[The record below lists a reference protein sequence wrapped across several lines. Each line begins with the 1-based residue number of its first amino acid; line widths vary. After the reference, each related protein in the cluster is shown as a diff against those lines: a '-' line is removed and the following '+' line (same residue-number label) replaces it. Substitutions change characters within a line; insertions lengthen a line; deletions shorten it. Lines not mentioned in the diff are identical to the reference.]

1 MVAGYD
7 VVKQPRQLRRTIG
20 LTGQYASVDEKL
32 SGRENLYMIGRL
44 LDLPR
49 KQAKARADELL
60 ERFSLTEAAKRACM
74 EYSGGMRRFDLAAS
88 MIGSPAVLYLDEPTT
103 GLDPRTRNEVWDEVQ
118 RMVAEGATVLLTTQ
132 YMEEAEQ
139 LAKELTVIDRGRII
153 ARGGVDELK
162 AKVGGRT
169 LQIRPSDP
177 AELAAMAQ
185 AIREAGLDG
194 IARRAGRPRR
204 GAAVRA
210 DPQRRATDRRH
221 RPAGRPRLLPRP
233 CLHRPAQPRRG
244 VPRDHRR
251 QGRPPLRPGSPGG
264 RRMSTTTLTPAPAGS
279 ADTTPARPVAEEGRI
294 GLRAN
299 LRHIGALAR
308 RNLLQI
314 KKDPESMFD
323 VLLMPIIFTLLFVYV
338 FGGSV
343 GGSLGGNRQD
353 YLNYLVPGLMAMM
366 GMNIAMAV
374 GTGVNDDFRK
384 GVMDRFRTMPIAR
397 SSVLIA
403 KIVVELGRMMVA
415 IVILLAMG
423 FALGMTLGTSVLGLL
438 GAVALSA
445 VFGAAIMW
453 IFIVLGLAMKTAQA
467 VQGMGMLVLMPLQF
481 GSSIFAPPTT
491 MPGWLQTF
499 TDYNPLSNLADAVR
513 GLMMGGPVADSV
525 WVTLAWAAAITL
537 VMAPLAVSKFR
548 KKA

>member
-1 MVAGYD
+1 
-7 VVKQPRQLRRTIG
+7 
-20 LTGQYASVDEKL
+20 
-32 SGRENLYMIGRL
+32 
-44 LDLPR
+44 
-49 KQAKARADELL
+49 
-60 ERFSLTEAAKRACM
+60 
-74 EYSGGMRRFDLAAS
+74 
-88 MIGSPAVLYLDEPTT
+88 
-103 GLDPRTRNEVWDEVQ
+103 
-118 RMVAEGATVLLTTQ
+118 
-132 YMEEAEQ
+132 
-139 LAKELTVIDRGRII
+139 
-153 ARGGVDELK
+153 
-162 AKVGGRT
+162 
-169 LQIRPSDP
+169 
-177 AELAAMAQ
+177 
-185 AIREAGLDG
+185 
-194 IARRAGRPRR
+194 
-204 GAAVRA
+204 
-210 DPQRRATDRRH
+210 
-221 RPAGRPRLLPRP
+221 
-233 CLHRPAQPRRG
+233 
-244 VPRDHRR
+244 
-251 QGRPPLRPGSPGG
+251 
-264 RRMSTTTLTPAPAGS
+264 MSTTTLTPAPAGS
-279 ADTTPARPVAEEGRI
+279 ADTTPARPAAEEGRI

-299 LRHIGALAR
+299 LRHISALAR

>member
-1 MVAGYD
+1 
-7 VVKQPRQLRRTIG
+7 
-20 LTGQYASVDEKL
+20 
-32 SGRENLYMIGRL
+32 
-44 LDLPR
+44 
-49 KQAKARADELL
+49 
-60 ERFSLTEAAKRACM
+60 
-74 EYSGGMRRFDLAAS
+74 
-88 MIGSPAVLYLDEPTT
+88 
-103 GLDPRTRNEVWDEVQ
+103 
-118 RMVAEGATVLLTTQ
+118 
-132 YMEEAEQ
+132 
-139 LAKELTVIDRGRII
+139 
-153 ARGGVDELK
+153 
-162 AKVGGRT
+162 
-169 LQIRPSDP
+169 
-177 AELAAMAQ
+177 
-185 AIREAGLDG
+185 
-194 IARRAGRPRR
+194 
-204 GAAVRA
+204 
-210 DPQRRATDRRH
+210 
-221 RPAGRPRLLPRP
+221 
-233 CLHRPAQPRRG
+233 
-244 VPRDHRR
+244 
-251 QGRPPLRPGSPGG
+251 
-264 RRMSTTTLTPAPAGS
+264 MSTTTLTPAPAGS
-279 ADTTPARPVAEEGRI
+279 ADTAPARPAAEEGRI

-323 VLLMPIIFTLLFVYV
+323 VLLMPIVFTLLFVYV

-423 FALGMTLGTSVLGLL
+423 FALGMTLGTSMLGLL

-513 GLMMGGPVADSV
+513 GLMMGGPVANSV
-525 WVTLAWAAAITL
+525 WVTLAWAAAITV

>member
-1 MVAGYD
+1 
-7 VVKQPRQLRRTIG
+7 
-20 LTGQYASVDEKL
+20 
-32 SGRENLYMIGRL
+32 
-44 LDLPR
+44 
-49 KQAKARADELL
+49 
-60 ERFSLTEAAKRACM
+60 
-74 EYSGGMRRFDLAAS
+74 
-88 MIGSPAVLYLDEPTT
+88 
-103 GLDPRTRNEVWDEVQ
+103 
-118 RMVAEGATVLLTTQ
+118 
-132 YMEEAEQ
+132 
-139 LAKELTVIDRGRII
+139 
-153 ARGGVDELK
+153 
-162 AKVGGRT
+162 
-169 LQIRPSDP
+169 
-177 AELAAMAQ
+177 
-185 AIREAGLDG
+185 
-194 IARRAGRPRR
+194 
-204 GAAVRA
+204 
-210 DPQRRATDRRH
+210 
-221 RPAGRPRLLPRP
+221 
-233 CLHRPAQPRRG
+233 
-244 VPRDHRR
+244 
-251 QGRPPLRPGSPGG
+251 
-264 RRMSTTTLTPAPAGS
+264 MSTTTLTPAPAGS
-279 ADTTPARPVAEEGRI
+279 AGTAPSKPAVADEGRI

-415 IVILLAMG
+415 IIILLAMG
-423 FALGMTLGTSVLGLL
+423 FTLGMSLGTSVLGLL
-438 GAVALSA
+438 EAVALSA

-481 GSSIFAPPTT
+481 GSSIFAPPKT

-513 GLMMGGPVADSV
+513 GLMMGGPVANSV
-525 WVTLAWAAAITL
+525 WVTLAWAAGITL
-537 VMAPLAVSKFR
+537 VMAPLAVAKFR